1 MKRKYAN
8 LIINK
13 GINLQKGQPLLIT
26 APIEVN
32 DFVKIVV
39 EEAYLAGAKTVEIN
53 WIDPEI
59 TKLKYKFEPIENF
72 KEIKKYVIDKNKDQ
86 ILENYAFLKI
96 SALSSD
102 ALKGIDVDK
111 LQMFN
116 QTMNEHL
123 KFKDD
128 AIMNDELSWCVVSV
142 PTKKWAE
149 EVLPDS
155 KTPVDDLWKLIFELT
170 HCNEES
176 VIEYW
181 DQHINKLERIAKK
194 LNEYNLKKLIFTNK
208 KGTNLEV
215 GLIAGYQFIAAESVN
230 KKLNNKF
237 IANIPSEEVFS
248 APDNKKINGK
258 VYNTKPLNYQ
268 GNLIDNFWLEF
279 KDGEVINY
287 DAKIGKE
294 ILKTIIETDAGA
306 KSLGEVALVSNSSR
320 INKTNIL
327 FYNTLYD
334 ENASCHIALG
344 KAYPTCVNEKIN
356 SNYENLNDSSVH
368 VDFMF
373 GSDDLNVI
381 GTDENNQ
388 EIHIMKNGEFII

>member
-1 MKRKYAN
+1 M
-8 LIINK
+8 
-13 GINLQKGQPLLIT
+13 
-26 APIEVN
+26 
-32 DFVKIVV
+32 
-39 EEAYLAGAKTVEIN
+39 
-53 WIDPEI
+53 
-59 TKLKYKFEPIENF
+59 
-72 KEIKKYVIDKNKDQ
+72 
-86 ILENYAFLKI
+86 
-96 SALSSD
+96 
-102 ALKGIDVDK
+102 
-111 LQMFN
+111 
-116 QTMNEHL
+116 
-123 KFKDD
+123 
-128 AIMNDELSWCVVSV
+128 
-142 PTKKWAE
+142 
-149 EVLPDS
+149 
-155 KTPVDDLWKLIFELT
+155 
-170 HCNEES
+170 
-176 VIEYW
+176 
-181 DQHINKLERIAKK
+181 
-194 LNEYNLKKLIFTNK
+194 
-208 KGTNLEV
+208 
-215 GLIAGYQFIAAESVN
+215 
-230 KKLNNKF
+230 
-237 IANIPSEEVFS
+237 
-248 APDNKKINGK
+248 
-258 VYNTKPLNYQ
+258 NYQ